1 MNGTMSRASARR
13 WSIALGFLACVVFTG
28 LAQGGVAGV
37 EKPLVLPAAPPSS
50 GPRITNDMD
59 VLFPRGASSGMELL
73 EPQPQQT
80 GQLEQTLVA
89 TAPISPP
96 SSGKVQDQTAS
107 SDAATAIPL
116 PPAIE
121 SGLSGILA
129 LALASCFRPLRRLL
143 RS

>member
-13 WSIALGFLACVVFTG
+13 WSIALAGLACVVLTG
-28 LAQGGVAGV
+28 WAQGGVAGV

-50 GPRITNDMD
+50 GPRLTNGTD
-59 VLFPRGASSGMELL
+59 LLWPRGASSGMELL

-80 GQLEQTLVA
+80 SQLEQTLVA
-89 TAPISPP
+89 SAPISPP
-96 SSGKVQDQTAS
+96 SSDKAPGQTAS

-116 PPAIE
+116 PPAVE